1 MGPNQLFQ
9 RLVLLEQND
18 YWIGGQTWHGDL
30 LSPLRIRHA
39 TTQPIRL
46 LKTLHPRWSQNF
58 RSDVLVSSSASHG
71 NGRAVPSRAIGVKPG
86 VASPLK
92 FGLAIVDRELKS
104 AGLLGNVEPTRSR
117 SSLRVWRQL
126 ARLRPCAQ
134 RRSDRRSGKI
144 RPRSPATRHPR
155 GAELRRH
162 RLGQRAVFARRPQ
175 ARRPRAFVRLRRRLR
190 SLHRA
195 LARAPPSRRSRLDNR
210 AGLDPRPRLR
220 AQARHLRR
228 RLFLGGVASYRS
240 DA

>member
-58 RSDVLVSSSASHG
+58 FGSLLVSSSASHG

-126 ARLRPCAQ
+126 ARLR
-134 RRSDRRSGKI
+134 
-144 RPRSPATRHPR
+144 
-155 GAELRRH
+155 
-162 RLGQRAVFARRPQ
+162 
-175 ARRPRAFVRLRRRLR
+175 RRLR

-240 DA
+240 DARCVAGCGCDGRAGRPVRVRALPPNADVRSLAVGEALVCRRLAGRAASRTCDL